1 MIAVILVIV
10 VGSIRLVGKMQPDL
24 CTGFGVVEVCEK
36 KNHLETLKM
45 LL

>member
-1 MIAVILVIV
+1 MDGT
-10 VGSIRLVGKMQPDL
+10 VGCRWPWTFSSTLSYAQVLRQG
-24 CTGFGVVEVCEK
+24 EACEK

>member
-1 MIAVILVIV
+1 MMLKEIV
-10 VGSIRLVGKMQPDL
+10 EIWPRESAECNLSYAQVLRQG
-24 CTGFGVVEVCEK
+24 EACEK